1 LIKYSEIV
9 KGIKDALE
17 AQFPDVH
24 MTSNDVKSGFK
35 RPSIF
40 ISFVNPG
47 STPETTTMRKR
58 TFTLRLSY
66 FPSSRTKNM
75 IELLDTQDSLEAVF
89 SLSKTIKITES
100 FSLHTSGCSF
110 NTVDEVLHM
119 SSNFECFELLAEEDA
134 PLMNTFEI
142 TTKKEGE

>member
-1 LIKYSEIV
+1 VS
-9 KGIKDALE
+9 GIKA
-17 AQFPDVH
+17 AIKSQFPDVH

-35 RPSIF
+35 RPSF
-40 ISFVNPG
+40 FFSLVNPG
-47 STPETTTMRKR
+47 SSPETTAMKKR

-66 FPSSRTKNM
+66 FPSSRTINT

-89 SLSKTIKITES
+89 SLPGTIKITES

-110 NTVDEVLHM
+110 KTVDEVLHM
-119 SSNFECFELLAEEDA
+119 SSDFECYEPLAEEDA

-142 TTKKEGE
+142 TTKEGE